1 MKVTMLPIETIVT
14 SEGFMS
20 QYSVCALDSRAMAIA
35 WLGEPGSLDAATV
48 GGKTANLGRLATSF
62 RVPPGFCLDASA
74 FDQLR
79 QALDGDAPAR
89 ARLRELVAASYGDL
103 SRRVGEKEPR
113 VAVRSSAIGED
124 SGDASF
130 AGQHETVP
138 DVGAADAIADPLLE
152 SWPPAHSERAT

>member
-89 ARLRELVAASYGDL
+89 ARLRELVAASYAAE
-103 SRRVGEKEPR
+103 STPSSTRC
-113 VAVRSSAIGED
+113 SSAGGR
-124 SGDASF
+124 STPRARPPTASS
-130 AGQHETVP
+130 
-138 DVGAADAIADPLLE
+138 AASRE
-152 SWPPAHSERAT
+152 RRGSRCSCSSWFRPTLRPSPSAPTR